1 MTTKFDAVVGDT
13 DAMLRVM
20 FPGLEEREATLKL
33 QRAMW
38 LEQKTAEYN
47 ARALHLVTL
56 AVQGKLAPRR
66 PS

>member
-1 MTTKFDAVVGDT
+1 MTTKFDAVIGDT
-13 DAMLRVM
+13 DVMLRTM
-20 FPGLEEREATLKL
+20 FPGMEADEAALKVK
-33 QRAMW
+33 RAMW
-38 LEQKTAEYN
+38 LEQRTAEYN